1 MAAGLKH
8 GAARHQIQI
17 PQTESKTARGR
28 VCKVGRNA
36 GREVWNN
43 EAKLA
48 AEYIYYRKVGDH
60 ATNMPS
66 AVYFGK
72 RSGEKFPITE
82 NIKYAYDKM
91 GNISRIDENG
101 APMVWYKYDALNRLI
116 REDNKTFGKTW
127 LYSYDNNGNILCKR
141 TTDFTLKENV
151 EESEFESVQ
160 YEYERDKLLAYGTE
174 ACEYDAIGNPTT
186 YRGKSVSWSNGRQ
199 MVSYNGTAF
208 TYDGLGRRLSKGNVN
223 YTYDGN
229 NRIIKQSNGLEF
241 IYDNSGVA
249 CIVYNG
255 TTYVYRKDGQ
265 GNIVALIDSDGNV
278 VVKYKYD
285 AWGNHAAL
293 YLNKVN
299 DKEQYSEA
307 DEAAFD
313 ENYAKNKTLAEL
325 NPFRYRGYYY
335 DEETGLYYL
344 KSRYYDPE
352 VGRFITIDD
361 ISYIDPDTINGL
373 NLYAYCGNNPVMNV
387 DPNGTF
393 FWALLIGALIA
404 GVISGTVSA
413 VNAVRNG
420 GGFSDGLGAFVGGFI
435 TGGVIG
441 AAAILGG
448 GLAVGA
454 FTVTVGSIIGT
465 ATFLTA
471 GTFVGGVFANWAE
484 SKITGESFSWNDAL
498 NQGILTMFAGI
509 TNFAVGYAMGTAGLW
524 NSLKSGNG
532 FMDTIKLSRTAF
544 ITEVGRA
551 GVKSIFVGALSYLQT
566 NIVSMIV
573 RSIIKF
579 IFTKPWK
586 DGISTL

>member
-1 MAAGLKH
+1 
-8 GAARHQIQI
+8 
-17 PQTESKTARGR
+17 
-28 VCKVGRNA
+28 
-36 GREVWNN
+36 
-43 EAKLA
+43 
-48 AEYIYYRKVGDH
+48 
-60 ATNMPS
+60 
-66 AVYFGK
+66 
-72 RSGEKFPITE
+72 
-82 NIKYAYDKM
+82 
-91 GNISRIDENG
+91 
-101 APMVWYKYDALNRLI
+101 
-116 REDNKTFGKTW
+116 
-127 LYSYDNNGNILCKR
+127 
-141 TTDFTLKENV
+141 
-151 EESEFESVQ
+151 
-160 YEYERDKLLAYGTE
+160 
-174 ACEYDAIGNPTT
+174 
-186 YRGKSVSWSNGRQ
+186 
-199 MVSYNGTAF
+199 
-208 TYDGLGRRLSKGNVN
+208 
-223 YTYDGN
+223 
-229 NRIIKQSNGLEF
+229 
-241 IYDNSGVA
+241 
-249 CIVYNG
+249 
-255 TTYVYRKDGQ
+255 
-265 GNIVALIDSDGNV
+265 
-278 VVKYKYD
+278 
-285 AWGNHAAL
+285 
-293 YLNKVN
+293 
-299 DKEQYSEA
+299 
-307 DEAAFD
+307 
-313 ENYAKNKTLAEL
+313 
-325 NPFRYRGYYY
+325 
-335 DEETGLYYL
+335 
-344 KSRYYDPE
+344 
-352 VGRFITIDD
+352 
-361 ISYIDPDTINGL
+361 
-373 NLYAYCGNNPVMNV
+373 MNV

-484 SKITGESFSWNDAL
+484 SKIKGESFSWNDAL

-551 GVKSIFVGALSYLQT
+551 GVKSIFAGTLSYLQS
-566 NIVSMIV
+566 NIVSMIA

>member
-1 MAAGLKH
+1 M
-8 GAARHQIQI
+8 
-17 PQTESKTARGR
+17 
-28 VCKVGRNA
+28 
-36 GREVWNN
+36 
-43 EAKLA
+43 
-48 AEYIYYRKVGDH
+48 
-60 ATNMPS
+60 
-66 AVYFGK
+66 
-72 RSGEKFPITE
+72 
-82 NIKYAYDKM
+82 
-91 GNISRIDENG
+91 
-101 APMVWYKYDALNRLI
+101 
-116 REDNKTFGKTW
+116 
-127 LYSYDNNGNILCKR
+127 
-141 TTDFTLKENV
+141 
-151 EESEFESVQ
+151 
-160 YEYERDKLLAYGTE
+160 
-174 ACEYDAIGNPTT
+174 
-186 YRGKSVSWSNGRQ
+186 
-199 MVSYNGTAF
+199 
-208 TYDGLGRRLSKGNVN
+208 
-223 YTYDGN
+223 
-229 NRIIKQSNGLEF
+229 
-241 IYDNSGVA
+241 
-249 CIVYNG
+249 
-255 TTYVYRKDGQ
+255 
-265 GNIVALIDSDGNV
+265 
-278 VVKYKYD
+278 VKYKYD

-299 DKEQYSEA
+299 DKEQYSEV

-361 ISYIDPDTINGL
+361 VSYIDPDTINGL

-413 VNAVRNG
+413 VNTVRNG

-566 NIVSMIV
+566 NIVSMIA